1 MTPGM
6 LGPLILLAVSVS
18 AAPSAGPPVTERLAS
33 DRPRVSAT
41 ANATVSI
48 RIISGV
54 RFGSSQLSGA
64 AGAARRTSVLA
75 DSDGLARP
83 AELLE
88 FQ

>member
-1 MTPGM
+1 MTCFMVGS
-6 LGPLILLAVSVS
+6 LALFMASIAS
-18 AAPSAGPPVTERLAS
+18 ASASPPVAEKAAS
-33 DRPRVSAT
+33 FRPASGAT

-54 RFGSSQLSGA
+54 RFGANYIEGDSVANRRKAQLTDE
-64 AGAARRTSVLA
+64 AGQPR
-75 DSDGLARP
+75 D